1 MSLADHSDMFRALCP
16 LVLAAAAIAG
26 DGPLISVAVADGP
39 ILSGH
44 WAASLHGRLWLDPAL
59 EPLRKRYDEAL
70 AERTKSL
77 GFDPMAVVAVAKQA
91 RLAVVALPSTPIGE
105 GQVCASVEVGD
116 LAKALMAAAR
126 NEGGVAAVVP
136 GADEALTKPGK
147 AGVLVRSGGRLT
159 LNVAVSD
166 PAAALSGI
174 AAPAKEVDLVYRVD
188 VPRLVAAMKPLVPA
202 TEVAATTALQ
212 ALAPFG
218 PIQGSVALRSEGLLE
233 HIEGELLKPLPG
245 HKPVDRAL
253 LGRLPATTLMT
264 LAVGFDGKAWWKQN
278 RQIVLGI
285 VLETERQQSG
295 VALSLDEAE
304 QQLDGLLGGLGIGA
318 TAREI
323 AEGIDGTAVFAV
335 TQSVP
340 FPAASLAVPRG
351 KGIDAVAAWLA
362 KIGHAELPAEGASAL
377 LTLPK
382 LLVPLT
388 LSRDKQ
394 HWLLTTDPAMTGQWN
409 GGSPGG
415 FADSA
420 AGKNALAKAPATAV
434 AIGASDTASVL
445 RVASGYLSLGLGAM
459 AVQPEQQ
466 QQILGAVNR
475 LAGLAAPGYCYLSQT
490 PTSWVWES
498 RGLFGGLGTS
508 VVVGG
513 AAGPLAAVQ
522 LQPKGPPGTDL

>member
-1 MSLADHSDMFRALCP
+1 MFRALCP
-16 LVLAAAAIAG
+16 LVLAATATAG
-26 DGPLISVAVADGP
+26 DGPLITVAVADGP
-39 ILSGH
+39 VLAGH

-59 EPLRKRYDEAL
+59 ESLRKQYDAAL
-70 AERTKSL
+70 VEQVKSL

-91 RLAVVALPSTPIGE
+91 RLAVVGLPPAPNGD
-105 GQVCASVEVGD
+105 GQVCAGVEVGE
-116 LAKALMAAAR
+116 LAKALMVAAR

-147 AGVLVRSGGRLT
+147 AGVLIRSGGRLT

-174 AAPAKEVDLVYRVD
+174 AAPAKEDDLVYRVD

-202 TEVAATTALQ
+202 TEIAATTGLN

-218 PIQGSVALRSEGLLE
+218 PIQGIVALRSEGLLE
-233 HIEGELLKPLPG
+233 RIEGDLVKPLPG
-245 HKPVDRAL
+245 HKPVDRTL
-253 LGRLPATTLMT
+253 LGRLPATTLMA
-264 LAVGFDGKAWWKQN
+264 LAVGFDGKAWWQQN

-295 VALSLDEAE
+295 VALNLDEAE

-318 TAREI
+318 TAHEI
-323 AEGIDGTAVFAV
+323 AEGLDGTAVLAL

-362 KIGHAELPAEGASAL
+362 KVGHAELPAEGASAL
-377 LTLPK
+377 LTFPK

-388 LSRDKQ
+388 LSRDKH
-394 HWLLTTDPAMTGQWN
+394 HWLLTTDPAMSGQWN

-415 FADSA
+415 FADTA
-420 AGKNALAKAPATAV
+420 TGKQALAKAPASAV
-434 AIGASDTASVL
+434 VIGASDTASVL

-459 AVQPEQQ
+459 AIQPEQQ

-475 LAGLAAPGYCYLSQT
+475 LAGLASPGYCFLSLT
-490 PTSWVWES
+490 PKSWGWES
-498 RGLFGGLGTS
+498 RGLVGGLGTFA
-508 VVVGG
+508 VTGG
-513 AAGPLAAVQ
+513 VAGPIAAVQ
-522 LQPKGPPGTDL
+522 LKPKGPPGTDL